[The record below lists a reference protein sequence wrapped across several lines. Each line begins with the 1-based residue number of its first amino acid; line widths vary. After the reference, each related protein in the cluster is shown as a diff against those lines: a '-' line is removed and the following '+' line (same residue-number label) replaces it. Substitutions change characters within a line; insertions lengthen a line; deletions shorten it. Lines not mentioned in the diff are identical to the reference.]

1 MLRRLTRLLPGG
13 ENLESSMT
21 IGRPAPGSTS
31 NDPCEDCGA
40 VPADVLVEVR
50 YLCPPCARI
59 ERAATHDAAESSDG
73 A

>member
-1 MLRRLTRLLPGG
+1 
-13 ENLESSMT
+13 MT
-21 IGRPAPGSTS
+21 IGRPGPGSTS

-59 ERAATHDAAESSDG
+59 ERAAMHDAAESSDG